1 MMLRDSK
8 VPSKGA
14 KVDQPPFPCKAWLAV
29 FFKIF
34 LYGPF
39 KKSLLNLFQYCFS
52 PFLFWFFGHDV
63 YSILAPQA
71 GIEPAPPLLE
81 GEVLT
86 TKPAGKS
93 RRLPF

>member
-1 MMLRDSK
+1 MTNLPSLAKPGVLFSLR
-8 VPSKGA
+8 
-14 KVDQPPFPCKAWLAV
+14 F
-29 FFKIF
+29 F

-71 GIEPAPPLLE
+71 GIEPASPLLE

-93 RRLPF
+93 PRLPF